1 VSPSPLLVDEITAR
15 VAYDMVVADD
25 LLTGLGMSDLVP
37 PEKPTGEIAPLR
49 PKSESKKGL
58 VNPGLKPP
66 WQVGESGNPSGRPR
80 GSRSRLSESFLSDF
94 HLIWEEEGLEAI
106 RRVAR
111 NDPSTFV
118 RVAASLLPHDINLNV
133 GVNAETFVANFRQA
147 VSLLGNE
154 PPPPRQSM
162 KMINADDDDH
172 H

>member
-1 VSPSPLLVDEITAR
+1 
-15 VAYDMVVADD
+15 
-25 LLTGLGMSDLVP
+25 MSDLVP
-37 PEKPTGEIAPLR
+37 SEQPTGEVTPLR
-49 PKSESKKGL
+49 PKHAEPEN
-58 VNPGLKPP
+58 NPANSNLSPP
-66 WQVGESGNPSGRPR
+66 WQPGQSGNPAGRPR

-94 HLIWEEEGLEAI
+94 HTVWEEEGIQAI
-106 RRVAR
+106 RRCAR

-162 KMINADDDDH
+162 KMINADDADH

>member
-1 VSPSPLLVDEITAR
+1 
-15 VAYDMVVADD
+15 M
-25 LLTGLGMSDLVP
+25 
-37 PEKPTGEIAPLR
+37 
-49 PKSESKKGL
+49 
-58 VNPGLKPP
+58 
-66 WQVGESGNPSGRPR
+66 
-80 GSRSRLSESFLSDF
+80 DF

-154 PPPPRQSM
+154 LPPSQRRT
-162 KMINADDDDH
+162 KVIDADDADH

>member
-1 VSPSPLLVDEITAR
+1 
-15 VAYDMVVADD
+15 MVVADD

-118 RVAASLLPHDINLNV
+118 RVAASLLPHDINLSV
-133 GVNAETFVANFRQA
+133 GVDARAFVANFRQA
-147 VSLLGNE
+147 VELLGNDVS
-154 PPPPRQSM
+154 PSSRRI
-162 KMINADDDDH
+162 KVIDADDADH

>member
-1 VSPSPLLVDEITAR
+1 
-15 VAYDMVVADD
+15 
-25 LLTGLGMSDLVP
+25 MSDLVP
-37 PEKPTGEIAPLR
+37 PEQPTGEVTPLR
-49 PKSESKKGL
+49 PKPEPRNSPANS
-58 VNPGLKPP
+58 NRAPP
-66 WQVGESGNPSGRPR
+66 WQPGQSGNPAGRPR

-94 HLIWEEEGLEAI
+94 HAVWEEEGIQAI
-106 RRVAR
+106 RRCAR

>member
-1 VSPSPLLVDEITAR
+1 
-15 VAYDMVVADD
+15 
-25 LLTGLGMSDLVP
+25 MSDLLP
-37 PEKPTGEIAPLR
+37 PEHPTGEVTPLR
-49 PKSESKKGL
+49 PKHAEPENKRPIPIWRRLGSPDKAAI
-58 VNPGLKPP
+58 PP
-66 WQVGESGNPSGRPR
+66 VPR

-94 HLIWEEEGLEAI
+94 HTVWEEEGLQAI

-154 PPPPRQSM
+154 LPPPPRRM
-162 KMINADDDDH
+162 KVIDVDDADDH
-172 H
+172 